1 VITEEVLEEERHRMR
16 QEYESEMEELRKKM
30 ATEKET
36 KAKMASEIEKMKQE
50 SIL

>member
-1 VITEEVLEEERHRMR
+1 
-16 QEYESEMEELRKKM
+16 M

-50 SIL
+50 SILWNS